1 MSEEEPESSTPEKDI
16 NSESLSR
23 QSAKSLEED
32 EDDQPDEYTNPNEMQ
47 EISDKNEELIENE
60 NDDALNPNI

>member
-47 EISDKNEELIENE
+47 EISDKMKN
-60 NDDALNPNI
+60 